1 VTAAAEL
8 DRLAQRLD
16 PTHPHRLVQTPPP
29 EQELSLLHHFAGLT
43 DPRLKRTRRHE
54 LTDVLV
60 IALCAV
66 LGGADSWNEIQ
77 AFGEAKKAWFERF
90 LALPNGIPS
99 HDTFNRVFAA
109 LDPEAF
115 RACFTSWMSAVCARL
130 GLKHVQIDGKA
141 LRGSR
146 GRKGTLGCLHTV
158 SVWAAEAGLTLG
170 QVAVDDKS
178 NEITAIPKLLELLD
192 LSGALVSIDAMGCQK
207 EIARQIVEAG
217 GDYLLAVK
225 ENQPTLYEEIRAC
238 FTEALDSEFAGLRH
252 GVYVSREEG
261 HGRQE
266 ERIYSVIYDPPGLL
280 SKGDWPGLKAIIL
293 VSRERR
299 EGGKVSHEASYYISS
314 STAGVKRLAAG
325 IRGHWGIENKVHWLL
340 DVTFREDD
348 SRARAGHAAENL
360 AWLRRVSLALLRQD
374 DGPGSIKVKRKTAGW
389 DTDFLER
396 LLARLDHHLL
406 PEK

>member
-1 VTAAAEL
+1 VSAATDL

-16 PTHPHRLVQTPPP
+16 PTHPHRIVQFPAAEP
-29 EQELSLLHHFAGLT
+29 ELSLLHHFAGLT

-54 LTDVLV
+54 LTDILV
-60 IALCAV
+60 IAICAV

-77 AFGEAKKAWFERF
+77 AFGESKKAWLARF
-90 LALPNGIPS
+90 LTLPNGIPS

-115 RACFTSWMSAVCARL
+115 RACFTSWMNSVCARL
-130 GLKHVQIDGKA
+130 GLKHVAIDGKA

-146 GRKGTLGCLHTV
+146 GRKGGLGCLHTV

-192 LSGALVSIDAMGCQK
+192 LGGALVSIDAMGCQK
-207 EIARQIVEAG
+207 EIARQIVQAG
-217 GDYLLAVK
+217 GDYILAVK
-225 ENQPTLYEEIRAC
+225 ENQPTLYEDIRAC
-238 FTEALDSEFAGLRH
+238 FSAALDSEFAGLRH
-252 GVYVSREEG
+252 GVFVSRDEG

-266 ERIYSVIYDPPGLL
+266 ERTYSVIYNPPGLR
-280 SKGDWPGLKAIIL
+280 SKDEWQGLEAIIL

-299 EGGKVSHEASYYISS
+299 EGDKYSHEASYYISS
-314 STAGVKRLAAG
+314 STAGVKRLASG

-348 SRARAGHAAENL
+348 SRVRAGHAAENL
-360 AWLRRVSLALLRQD
+360 AWLRRVALALLRQD
-374 DGPGSIKVKRKTAGW
+374 QSPGSIKVKRKKAGW
-389 DTDFLER
+389 DTDFLET
-396 LLARLDHHLL
+396 LLGRLDLHLL

>member
-1 VTAAAEL
+1 MSAADL

-16 PTHPHRLVQTPPP
+16 PTHPQRLVAAPTPEP
-29 EQELSLLHHFAGLT
+29 ELSLLHHFAGLT
-43 DPRLKRTRRHE
+43 APRLKRTRRHE
-54 LTDVLV
+54 LTDILV

-77 AFGEAKKAWFERF
+77 AFGEAKKAWLGRF

-146 GRKGTLGCLHTV
+146 GRKGGLGCLHTV

-170 QVAVDDKS
+170 QVAVGDKS
-178 NEITAIPKLLELLD
+178 NEITAIPRLLELLD

-207 EIARQIVEAG
+207 EVARQIVEAG

-225 ENQPTLYEEIRAC
+225 ENQPTLHEEIRAC
-238 FTEALDSEFAGLRH
+238 FSEALDGEFAGLRH
-252 GVYVSREEG
+252 GVHVSREEG

-266 ERIYSVIYDPPGLL
+266 ERIYSVIYDPPGLAC
-280 SKGDWPGLKAIIL
+280 KGDWPGLKAIVL

-299 EGGKVSHEASYYISS
+299 EGDKVSHEASYYISS
-314 STAGVKRLAAG
+314 SAAGVKRLAAG

-340 DVTFREDD
+340 DVTFHEDQ

-396 LLARLDHHLL
+396 LLARLDHHFL